1 MRSLLALAFLAL
13 LPGLSWASTEV
24 YETARGSA
32 TVSSVSISTTS
43 GAVQIDLKS
52 ASRSLDGRFTIELW
66 NDDDADDV
74 HCAFN
79 SDVSTITSPSLN
91 ANYGRR
97 IPPRQSWTIA
107 IPDAVPVYCRIAG
120 NEAAATAILCA
131 TQLK

>member
-1 MRSLLALAFLAL
+1 MCALSILAALAL
-13 LPGLSWASTEV
+13 LPSISWASMEV

-32 TVSSVSISTTS
+32 TVSSVAISTTS

-66 NDDDADDV
+66 NDDDADDI
-74 HCAFN
+74 HCAF
-79 SDVSTITSPSLN
+79 SSAVSTVTSPSLN

-97 IPPRQSWTIA
+97 IAPRQAWTVA
-107 IPDAVPVYCRIAG
+107 IPDAVPVYCRVAG
-120 NEAAATAILCA
+120 SGAAATAIVVA